1 MHKGFLSAI
10 FSFYVIKE
18 STDALC
24 SAHHVEHEDRYGIVL
39 IMSKLWTAFSLSLLH
54 SDVANVFHFSGT
66 YLECR
71 LNRALSFIT
80 PTPDLSS
87 NYKKKEWTFGRWTIL
102 VLMLR
107 LFKLF

>member
-1 MHKGFLSAI
+1 MHRGFLSAI

-24 SAHHVEHEDRYGIVL
+24 AARHVEHEDRYDIL
-39 IMSKLWTAFSLSLLH
+39 LLMSKLWTAFSHSLLH
-54 SDVANVFHFSGT
+54 SDVANVFHFAGT

-71 LNRALSFIT
+71 LNGALSFIT

-87 NYKKKEWTFGRWTIL
+87 NYKQRNGLWAGVQFWC
-102 VLMLR
+102 
-107 LFKLF
+107 